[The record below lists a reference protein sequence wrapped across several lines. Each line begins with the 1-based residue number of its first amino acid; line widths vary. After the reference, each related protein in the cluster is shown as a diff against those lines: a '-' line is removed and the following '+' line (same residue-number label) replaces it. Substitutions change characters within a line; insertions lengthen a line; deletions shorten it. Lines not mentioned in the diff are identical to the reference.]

1 MKITDRDVKHIAQLS
16 RLALSEEEIKTF
28 ESQLNTILEYVEQ
41 LNNLDTSNVEPT
53 SHVVPLSNVMRDD
66 IVMPSLPLEDALK
79 NAPDATN
86 NFFRVP
92 KIIE

>member
-1 MKITDRDVKHIAQLS
+1 MKITERDVKHIAQLS
-16 RLALSEEEIKTF
+16 RLALSDEEIKVF

-41 LNNLDTSNVEPT
+41 LNSLDTSNVEPT

-66 IVMPSLPLEDALK
+66 IVTPSLPLEDVLK
-79 NAPDATN
+79 NAPDATDK
-86 NFFRVP
+86 FFRVP